1 MAGVDKNG
9 AGFFHR
15 WCSGAPVAL
24 IGPKGNPVRSA
35 ISVRVKSGAAPA
47 TVGGESF
54 FRLPLGFVHQSLGR
68 RRRIRTREPGDLPE
82 HVILPPCGA
91 RARGGL
97 PLW

>member
-1 MAGVDKNG
+1 MSGVDKKG
-9 AGFFHR
+9 ACFFHR
-15 WCSGAPVAL
+15 RCSGAPVAL
-24 IGPKGNPVRSA
+24 IGQKGIRCEPPSRW
-35 ISVRVKSGAAPA
+35 RVKSGAAPA

-54 FRLPLGFVHQSLGR
+54 FRLPLSFVHQSLGR
-68 RRRIRTREPGDLPE
+68 RRRMRTREPGDLPE